1 MQHQF
6 GEGLRLDLLQPDTL
20 RTFIA
25 RPERLR
31 ELVHQQPDGATIIVD
46 EVQKAPALLDVVH
59 ALIEEHRGWRFVL
72 TGSSARKLKRS
83 GVDLMAGRALW
94 RTLHPYMAA
103 EMGSDFDLPTALLT
117 GMLPVVVEAPEPA
130 EVLASYVGL
139 YLREEVQ
146 SEGLVRNL
154 GDFSRFLEAVSS
166 SHAQALNISNVARE
180 CQIERTTV
188 AAYIQILEDL
198 LLAFQVPVFKR
209 RARRAVTTHPKFYYF
224 DTGAFR
230 SLRPKGPLDRP
241 SEIDGGA
248 LEGLVAQHLRAWID
262 YDGLDCELFFWRTR
276 GGSEVDFIV
285 YGEDGFW
292 AIEVKNTATVRNADL
307 RSLRAFHED
316 YPECRPVLLYRGD
329 HSLRIHDVECLPCD
343 QFLTALRPGKPLL
356 P

>member
-6 GEGLRLDLLQPDTL
+6 KQALRLDLLQPDTL
-20 RTFIA
+20 RTFVA

-31 ELVHQQPDGATIIVD
+31 ELVHQQPDAATILVD

-83 GVDLMAGRALW
+83 GVDLMAGRAIW

-103 EMGSDFDLPTALLT
+103 ELGGDFDLSIALQR
-117 GMLPVVVEAPEPA
+117 GMLPVAVEAPEPA

-146 SEGLVRNL
+146 TEGLVRNL
-154 GDFSRFLEAVSS
+154 GDFSRFLEAVSF
-166 SHAQALNISNVARE
+166 SHAQVLNISNVARE
-180 CQIERTTV
+180 CQIQRVTV

-198 LLAFQVPVFKR
+198 LLAFQVPVFNR
-209 RARRAVTTHPKFYYF
+209 RARRAVTSRPKFYYF
-224 DTGAFR
+224 DSGAFR
-230 SLRPKGPLDRP
+230 SLRPRGPLDHP
-241 SEIDGGA
+241 AEIDRGA

-262 YDGLDCELFFWRTR
+262 YDRSDCGLYFWRTR
-276 GGSEVDFIV
+276 RGSEVDFVV

-292 AIEVKNTATVRNADL
+292 AIEVKNTATVRNSDL
-307 RSLRAFHED
+307 RALRTFQSD
-316 YPECRPVLLYRGD
+316 YPECRPLLLYRGE
-329 HSLRIHDVECLPCD
+329 HALRINDIVCMPCD
-343 QFLTALRPGKPLL
+343 QFLLELKPGKPLL
-356 P
+356 V